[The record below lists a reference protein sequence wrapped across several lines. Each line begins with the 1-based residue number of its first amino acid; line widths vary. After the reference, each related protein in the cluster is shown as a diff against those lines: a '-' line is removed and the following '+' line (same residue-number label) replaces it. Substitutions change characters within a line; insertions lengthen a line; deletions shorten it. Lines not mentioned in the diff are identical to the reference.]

1 MSSRGFTLVE
11 LLVALVVVA
20 LTGITVSSAV
30 GNVVSQTYVLERR
43 AVAHWVAENQL
54 ARAQLSRVDNVEPV
68 AIARRTERVVMS
80 GRTWRIDQEIS
91 QTTHPWLRRVEIE
104 VYEVVDDDAVGP
116 LDRLVGFIGRY

>member
-68 AIARRTERVVMS
+68 AIARRT
-80 GRTWRIDQEIS
+80 
-91 QTTHPWLRRVEIE
+91 
-104 VYEVVDDDAVGP
+104 
-116 LDRLVGFIGRY
+116 